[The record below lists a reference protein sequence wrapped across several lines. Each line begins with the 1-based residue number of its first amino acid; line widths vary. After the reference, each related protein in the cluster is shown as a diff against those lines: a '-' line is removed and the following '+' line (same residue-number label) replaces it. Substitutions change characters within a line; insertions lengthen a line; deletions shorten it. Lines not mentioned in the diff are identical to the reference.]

1 MSGPIVEHDVGRTLV
16 NRGSIPAGTEG
27 TIVAI
32 DGEGLGCEVEFWD
45 SAHCSAE
52 LVTYTPDELELSV
65 PCPPVAI
72 RISSEFLRGPVWTID
87 RRDGCPTYDLPP
99 LVHDDPVVKA
109 LDKELGD
116 MYSSYYEFDSHDQ
129 ACWFDE
135 ERERRDKPRTLEL
148 LARLNARL
156 AEINDGSFVVDDW
169 ETPRVQGL

>member
-1 MSGPIVEHDVGRTLV
+1 M
-16 NRGSIPAGTEG
+16 
-27 TIVAI
+27 
-32 DGEGLGCEVEFWD
+32 
-45 SAHCSAE
+45 
-52 LVTYTPDELELSV
+52 
-65 PCPPVAI
+65 
-72 RISSEFLRGPVWTID
+72 WTID
-87 RRDGCPTYDLPP
+87 RRDGCPTYDLP

-109 LDKELGD
+109 LDEELGD

-156 AEINDGSFVVDDW
+156 AEIDDGSFVVDDW